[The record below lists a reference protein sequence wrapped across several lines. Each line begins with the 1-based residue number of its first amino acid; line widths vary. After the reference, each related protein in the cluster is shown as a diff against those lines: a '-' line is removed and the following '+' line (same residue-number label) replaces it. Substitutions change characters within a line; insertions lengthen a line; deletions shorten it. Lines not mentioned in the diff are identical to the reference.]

1 MIEGKPMRHVIST
14 ILIVI
19 LGFTGGVVF
28 ADALEVT
35 ATPASAT
42 AKRGEQ
48 VAMAVNLKNVL
59 TPREPVTIT
68 AEAEWE
74 DEYGTARTTTA
85 NATITVVQPVKVNR
99 YKVIIP
105 ALFNFVAG
113 SAKLDGQPVTPVLD
127 AGHLTF
133 EIGWI
138 LSEGESVRLEYLV
151 KAQ

>member
-1 MIEGKPMRHVIST
+1 MRSVTSA
-14 ILIVI
+14 ILIMMLSFVA
-19 LGFTGGVVF
+19 GSPAF

-42 AKRGEQ
+42 AKRGQ
-48 VAMAVNLKNVL
+48 PVAMAVSLKNVL
-59 TPREPVTIT
+59 APRAPITIT

-85 NATITVVQPVKVNR
+85 TATITVIQPVKVNR

-105 ALFNFVAG
+105 ALFAFVAG
-113 SAKLDGQPVTPVLD
+113 SAKIDGQPATPTLD
-127 AGHLTF
+127 VGQLTF
-133 EIGWI
+133 QIGRM
-138 LSEGESVRLEYLV
+138 LLEGESATLEYSI

>member
-1 MIEGKPMRHVIST
+1 MRSVTSA
-14 ILIVI
+14 ILIMMLLFVA
-19 LGFTGGVVF
+19 GGPVF

-42 AKRGEQ
+42 AKRGQ
-48 VAMAVNLKNVL
+48 PVAMAVGLKNVL
-59 TPREPVTIT
+59 TPRAPITIT

-85 NATITVVQPVKVNR
+85 SATITVIQPVRVNR

-105 ALFNFVAG
+105 ALFAFVAG
-113 SAKLDGQPVTPVLD
+113 SAKIDGQPATPTLD
-127 AGHLTF
+127 AGQLTF
-133 EIGWI
+133 QIGRT
-138 LSEGESVRLEYLV
+138 LLESESVTLDYSV

>member
-1 MIEGKPMRHVIST
+1 MRSVTSA
-14 ILIVI
+14 ILIAMLLFVA
-19 LGFTGGVVF
+19 GGPVF

-42 AKRGEQ
+42 AKRGQ
-48 VAMAVNLKNVL
+48 PVAMAVSLKNVL
-59 TPREPVTIT
+59 TPRAPITIT

-85 NATITVVQPVKVNR
+85 SATITVIQPVRVNR

-105 ALFNFVAG
+105 ALFAFVAG
-113 SAKLDGQPVTPVLD
+113 SAKIDGQPATPTLD
-127 AGHLTF
+127 AGQLTF
-133 EIGWI
+133 QIGRT
-138 LSEGESVRLEYLV
+138 LLEGESATLEYSI